1 MGRPLGSKKQ
11 ADGTYKVVDPAD
23 QELPHTED
31 GKPSEELPKPP
42 RGRPHRAKRKP
53 DFSGLE
59 ALVYSI
65 HLHLSIAL
73 SIPELK
79 LEKED
84 VTALR
89 EASETVASYYDIP
102 EFPQKLADHL
112 MLAGVV
118 ANVYGTRLLAYNAR
132 RRLDKRPQTAP
143 EPSSADDNQPSING
157 DGFSFPA
164 V

>member
-1 MGRPLGSKKQ
+1 MWRPLGSKKQ
-11 ADGTYKVVDPAD
+11 SDGTYKVVDPAD
-23 QELPHTED
+23 QELPHTEE
-31 GKPSEELPKPP
+31 GEELPRPP
-42 RGRPHRAKRKP
+42 RGRPRRTKRKP

-112 MLAGVV
+112 MLIGVV

-132 RRLDKRPQTAP
+132 RRLAMKPQKSP
-143 EPSSADDNQPSING
+143 EPSNADESPSING
-157 DGFSFPA
+157 DGFPISSF
-164 V
+164 